1 MPNVAQATAKQ
12 TGTWPWVALVLLVS
26 AYVQGGI
33 DKAIDFPAA
42 VAEMRHFGL
51 EPAAPMAFATIALE
65 LGGSTLI
72 LTGWMR
78 WLGAILLATFTLAAT
93 FMANQF
99 WSAPSADR
107 FMLENAFFEHL
118 GLVGAFV
125 LVAWLDRQEAKT
137 RALVARP

>member
-1 MPNVAQATAKQ
+1 MTSTGPFQAA
-12 TGTWPWVALVLLVS
+12 TGTRAWLWVALVLLVS

-33 DKAIDFPAA
+33 DKASDFPAA

-51 EPAAPMAFATIALE
+51 EPAAPIALATIALE
-65 LGGSTLI
+65 LGASALI

-78 WLGAILLATFTLAAT
+78 WVGAVLLAAFTLAAT
-93 FMANQF
+93 FMANKF
-99 WSAPSADR
+99 WAAPPADR

-125 LVAWLDRQEAKT
+125 LLAWFDWRVQP
-137 RALVARP
+137 R